1 MKWYWSA
8 APRRELTG
16 KLVWKYQLSLQD
28 VATIMKQPKCRIEK
42 LVKHAA
48 HGPEVVA
55 KLNWVRKGRPPKS
68 TLPRPNVRQIRKYT
82 KRKTLLRQISMPL
95 KARAMEIE
103 QTDGVKMTYDD
114 IKKLYHRGKLKKLK
128 LRPPKGAG
136 TRASVEQQQRMIKD
150 MQKEIRKAK
159 REGREIIQIDESVFQ
174 PNSQQDRAWAP
185 VG

>member
-1 MKWYWSA
+1 
-8 APRRELTG
+8 
-16 KLVWKYQLSLQD
+16 
-28 VATIMKQPKCRIEK
+28 
-42 LVKHAA
+42 
-48 HGPEVVA
+48 
-55 KLNWVRKGRPPKS
+55 
-68 TLPRPNVRQIRKYT
+68 
-82 KRKTLLRQISMPL
+82 
-95 KARAMEIE
+95 MEIE

-114 IKKLYHRGKLKKLK
+114 IKKLYHRGKFKKLK

-136 TRASVEQQQRMIKD
+136 TRASVEQQLRMIKD